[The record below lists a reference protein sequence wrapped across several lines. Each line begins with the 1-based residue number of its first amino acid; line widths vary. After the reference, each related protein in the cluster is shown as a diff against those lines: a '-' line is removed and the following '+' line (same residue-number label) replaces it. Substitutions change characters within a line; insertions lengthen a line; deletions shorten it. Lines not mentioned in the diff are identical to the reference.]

1 MTQQRRSTRTRLTH
15 AERRAEILDAAA
27 RVIVAQGL
35 HAFRIRDVADEAG
48 VSQPLVST
56 HFRSRE
62 ELILEAFV
70 RADERSLQALV
81 AAEEAGAS
89 GRRRLEAFVH
99 GCIGDEDDAPDDG
112 LELWHQ
118 LWTHATFSPEIHRAV
133 RTRQQA
139 WIDHAARLVEEG
151 RRDGSVASAV
161 AAGRTA
167 LFLTTVVDGLAPSL
181 RTGIIDLPRAH
192 GVLDDALRAALDAR

>member
-1 MTQQRRSTRTRLTH
+1 MSGAPRTRLTF

-70 RADERSLQALV
+70 RADERSLQTLIVEEDASANGHARVV
-81 AAEEAGAS
+81 AF
-89 GRRRLEAFVH
+89 LH
-99 GCIGDEDDAPDDG
+99 GCVSADAEPDDG

-118 LWTHATFSPEIHRAV
+118 VWTHATFSTAIHEAV
-133 RTRQQA
+133 RTRQAA
-139 WIDHAARLVEEG
+139 WIRHLAGLIEAG
-151 RRDGSVASAV
+151 QQDGSVARDV
-161 AAGRTA
+161 DPERVA
-167 LFLTTVVDGLAPSL
+167 LFLITVVDGLAPSL
-181 RTGIIDLPRAH
+181 RSSLIDRARA
-192 GVLDDALRAALDAR
+192 GSVVDDAVAAMLGPAA